1 MKKLYLTL
9 LFLLPFLS
17 FAQEVYHIKFND
29 SYNIYNVA
37 VLAWDDN
44 TGLVRVKFTDED
56 CNMQL
61 IEMKASITETTTGY
75 TINCSEPVYAGT
87 TKKARDYNPDNF
99 VLTFKDGDG
108 WICVNNDSA
117 KSQTPCSFMEVTGL
131 TNQDIFL
138 KEFDWEF
145 EKK

>member
-1 MKKLYLTL
+1 MKKLYLML

-17 FAQEVYHIKFND
+17 NAQEVYHIKFAD
-29 SYNIYNVA
+29 DESVYNVA
-37 VLAWDDN
+37 ILAWEDN
-44 TGLVRVKFTDED
+44 TGLVRVRYIDSE
-56 CNMQL
+56 CNSEL
-61 IEMKASITETTTGY
+61 IEMKATITETTTGY
-75 TINCSEPVYAGT
+75 TITCSDPVYAGT
-87 TKKARDYNPDNF
+87 DRKAKRYNPDNF
-99 VLTFKDGDG
+99 ILTFKDNDG

-117 KSQTPCSFMEVTGL
+117 NTQTPCSFMEVTGI